1 MDILFLLIPL
11 SVMLALLIGWCFWR
25 AVDTGQ
31 FDDLDTPAV
40 RILAD
45 DDAPDFARETKAD
58 PSGAPAG
65 AGKASA
71 DADPATRPPRDLTQ
85 IKPPAARLFI
95 IESIVTESKS

>member
-11 SVMLALLIGWCFWR
+11 SVMLAFLIGWCFWR

-45 DDAPDFARETKAD
+45 DDAPDFAHETTAGAT
-58 PSGAPAG
+58 SAPAG
-65 AGKASA
+65 ASKASA
-71 DADPATRPPRDLTQ
+71 DADAASRSTRDLTQ
-85 IKPPAARLFI
+85 INPPAARLFI